1 MRFGSCL
8 AIGISCAGTGS
19 REAMD
24 VLEPMMED
32 VVDFVRQVHCRL
44 HISCRMILHTSD
56 NAFVVAVA
64 LPKSDYVF
72 VAIS

>member
-1 MRFGSCL
+1 MPRLVSLLAESFNAHMRFGSCL

-32 VVDFVRQVHCRL
+32 VVDFVRQVCGW
-44 HISCRMILHTSD
+44 
-56 NAFVVAVA
+56 
-64 LPKSDYVF
+64 
-72 VAIS
+72 

>member
-32 VVDFVRQVHCRL
+32 VVDFVRQGALIAMAMVLMQQSEARIPKVKAFRAKL
-44 HISCRMILHTSD
+44 TS
-56 NAFVVAVA
+56 
-64 LPKSDYVF
+64 
-72 VAIS
+72 